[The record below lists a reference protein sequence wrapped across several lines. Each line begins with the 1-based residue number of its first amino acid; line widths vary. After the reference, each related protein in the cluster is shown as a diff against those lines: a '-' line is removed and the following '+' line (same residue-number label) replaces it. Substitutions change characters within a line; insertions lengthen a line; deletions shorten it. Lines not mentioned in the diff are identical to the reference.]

1 MMDILDGITGLLENG
16 RGGDKM
22 SKSKLIALENHIVT
36 AEEKNLLIEYR
47 QTKDMFE
54 IGTSEYDYYD
64 KLIVDIEG
72 V

>member
-1 MMDILDGITGLLENG
+1 MNILDGTTGLLENG
-16 RGGDKM
+16 HGGGVKM

-64 KLIVDIEG
+64 KLIVEIEG